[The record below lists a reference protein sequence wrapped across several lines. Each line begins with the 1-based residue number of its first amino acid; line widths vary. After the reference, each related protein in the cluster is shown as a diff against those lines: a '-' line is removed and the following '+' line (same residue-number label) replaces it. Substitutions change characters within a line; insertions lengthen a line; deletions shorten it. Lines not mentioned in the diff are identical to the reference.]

1 MVYVVVVYDVNVS
14 RVNAVKKFL
23 RTYLTWIQNS
33 VFEGELTPS
42 ELERVKLGLKRIIK
56 EDEDSIRI
64 YIFRSKYAVKSV
76 DIGKIK
82 AHDGQII

>member
-23 RTYLTWIQNS
+23 RTYLTWVQNS

-42 ELERVKLGLKRIIK
+42 ELERVKFGLKRIIK

-64 YIFRSKYAVKSV
+64 YIFISKYAVKSV

-82 AHDGQII
+82 AQDEQII